1 MIRALLLV
9 VLAISELF
17 AQVPQV
23 NEFYPAKL
31 IKIDATPGYFYYT
44 FDTAEDNYGSRSAL
58 QLRLTEGSQV
68 KIKITDKF
76 LYLIDEDGKIQQ
88 TEFTVQ
94 GLKPP
99 PPPPK
104 KK

>member
-9 VLAISELF
+9 VLATPELF
-17 AQVPQV
+17 AQVPPM

-31 IKIDATPGYFYYT
+31 IKIYAAPGYFYYT

-68 KIKITDKF
+68 KIKLTGKF

-88 TEFTVQ
+88 TELQVQ

-104 KK
+104 KR